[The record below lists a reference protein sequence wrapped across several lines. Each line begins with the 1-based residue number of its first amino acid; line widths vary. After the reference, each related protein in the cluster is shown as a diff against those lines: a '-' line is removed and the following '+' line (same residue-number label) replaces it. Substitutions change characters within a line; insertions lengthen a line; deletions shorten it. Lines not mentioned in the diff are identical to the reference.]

1 MTIQALSNSNVSFGH
16 TKTTKNGNEYQK
28 THTATRVGLGV
39 GLAGAGFCGYCANL
53 ATKDSGFK
61 RDIAKALVG
70 VRNEFMSGKFPM
82 SKTGATKFAKA
93 CFPTGMGIVL
103 GGIAV
108 LCLGVGALVNKAIN
122 HHRAKAADNAA
133 AAQTK

>member
-16 TKTTKNGNEYQK
+16 TKTTKNGNEYKK

-39 GLAGAGFCGYCANL
+39 GLAGAGFGGYCANR
-53 ATKDSGFK
+53 AIKDTGFK
-61 RDIAKALVG
+61 RAMAEALVD
-70 VRNEFMSGKFPM
+70 VRKEFMSGKFPM

-103 GGIAV
+103 GGIV
-108 LCLGVGALVNKAIN
+108 LLGLSVGALVNKAIN

-133 AAQTK
+133 AAQAK